1 MLGISLLQRLCDE
14 CDATVMVL
22 WHPSQAGQERGDASG
37 WSVAW
42 HNRPRG
48 RLSLKRGDETGEA
61 FDLKVEKHN
70 HGPSGKTIRL
80 YWCDGVLLPRTEIEE
95 VDQEARLLNACVAL
109 AVEAA
114 AKNTPFHKMTKTA
127 AWMLNAIHDRC
138 GQRPTATAFKN
149 KLEQAV
155 FLEMLRYQRAHG
167 KTKAG
172 YFPVNEIDN

>member
-1 MLGISLLQRLCDE
+1 
-14 CDATVMVL
+14 
-22 WHPSQAGQERGDASG
+22 
-37 WSVAW
+37 
-42 HNRPRG
+42 
-48 RLSLKRGDETGEA
+48 
-61 FDLKVEKHN
+61 
-70 HGPSGKTIRL
+70 
-80 YWCDGVLLPRTEIEE
+80 
-95 VDQEARLLNACVAL
+95 
-109 AVEAA
+109 
-114 AKNTPFHKMTKTA
+114 MTKTA